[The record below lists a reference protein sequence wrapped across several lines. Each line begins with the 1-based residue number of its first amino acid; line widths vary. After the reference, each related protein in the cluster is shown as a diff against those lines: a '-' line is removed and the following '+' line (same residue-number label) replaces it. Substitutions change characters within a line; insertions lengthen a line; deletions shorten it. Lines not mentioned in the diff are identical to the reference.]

1 MYTMCTTPCPF
12 FLSETVPF
20 SYSRKLQTASMI
32 KAGNHEVEEIAPS
45 YFCVAHFAPSFSTQL
60 LQVVPSSPAVA
71 ASETV
76 APPAPPSPTPPASS
90 PTPPVPTAPMTYA
103 SLAKS
108 WATVAAVGGD
118 VAAPSVSTAGGAPAS
133 ASVVAG
139 VGVSSGNGHAAT
151 PASNGGWG
159 MPDATATSGTALVV
173 EQTIPQPGSG
183 GGQGS
188 ARPSPTPGKVRLVCA
203 ERVMCLWCVD
213 GEVSG
218 GYEQPPRRCLLSDE

>member
-1 MYTMCTTPCPF
+1 MKNTR
-12 FLSETVPF
+12 LSYLCV
-20 SYSRKLQTASMI
+20 YSRL
-32 KAGNHEVEEIAPS
+32 APS
-45 YFCVAHFAPSFSTQL
+45 LSAQL

-76 APPAPPSPTPPASS
+76 TPPAPLSPAPPAPSPA
-90 PTPPVPTAPMTYA
+90 PPVPAAPMTYA

-139 VGVSSGNGHAAT
+139 VGVSSGNGNAPV

-159 MPDATATSGTALVV
+159 MPDVTATSGTTLVV
-173 EQTIPQPGSG
+173 EQTIPQAGSG

-188 ARPSPTPGKVRLVCA
+188 ARPSSAPGKVRFCGVQRVVCL
-203 ERVMCLWCVD
+203 CCVN
-213 GEVSG
+213 GEVTG
-218 GYEQPPRRCLLSDE
+218 GYEQPLKGGVV